1 MDRGAWWAT
10 AHGVSESQT
19 WLKCFS
25 THTCRSLLSSA
36 MCIIEITSLTFWL
49 CKFYCTK
56 LSFSLVRIDRYLKMK
71 IWITLTVLL
80 NISLALPPYSLG
92 NMLVSCGCCN
102 KFLHTCW
109 LKITQICCL
118 AVLEVS
124 SLRSVSLGWSQ
135 GVSFIPSGSS
145 REHVFPF
152 LFQHPEA
159 PADFGAWPP
168 PGITSAS
175 RSHHHSPDSLLQR
188 LLLRWTQMDHPGCS
202 RLQNILLVMSPF
214 SHVK

>member
-1 MDRGAWWAT
+1 MATQSTIFAWRIPWT
-10 AHGVSESQT
+10 EEPGGHSPWGLRESDMTEVFQHAHMQIPFKLCYMYN
-19 WLKCFS
+19 WNYIFN
-25 THTCRSLLSSA
+25 
-36 MCIIEITSLTFWL
+36 IFWL

-56 LSFSLVRIDRYLKMK
+56 LSFFMFFFPGAYRYLKMK
-71 IWITLTVLL
+71 VWITLTVLL

-92 NMLVSCGCCN
+92 NMLVSCGCCK

-109 LKITQICCL
+109 LKTTQICCL

-124 SLRSVSLGWSQ
+124 SLRSVSLGQSQ

-145 REHVFPF
+145 WEHVFPS

-168 PGITSAS
+168 AAITSAP
-175 RSHHHSPDSLLQR
+175 RAHHHSPASLL
-188 LLLRWTQMDHPGCS
+188 
-202 RLQNILLVMSPF
+202 
-214 SHVK
+214 

>member
-1 MDRGAWWAT
+1 MQIPFKLCYVYNWNYIFNILTVQVLLHKVIFFPGA
-10 AHGVSESQT
+10 
-19 WLKCFS
+19 
-25 THTCRSLLSSA
+25 
-36 MCIIEITSLTFWL
+36 
-49 CKFYCTK
+49 Y
-56 LSFSLVRIDRYLKMK
+56 RYLKMK

-145 REHVFPF
+145 REHVFPS

-175 RSHHHSPDSLLQR
+175 RSHHHSPASLL
-188 LLLRWTQMDHPGCS
+188 
-202 RLQNILLVMSPF
+202 
-214 SHVK
+214 